1 MVGGDRL
8 CRWEGSRVLEL
19 QGWWRAVGR
28 ISSQGKG
35 RHQIWLKG
43 RGKLTGAIKEGDDT
57 HMEEEHKKGGKR
69 RCVWMRVLPRC

>member
-43 RGKLTGAIKEGDDT
+43 RVGRSGSGARSHWIWGMSSRASEAY
-57 HMEEEHKKGGKR
+57 R
-69 RCVWMRVLPRC
+69 SY